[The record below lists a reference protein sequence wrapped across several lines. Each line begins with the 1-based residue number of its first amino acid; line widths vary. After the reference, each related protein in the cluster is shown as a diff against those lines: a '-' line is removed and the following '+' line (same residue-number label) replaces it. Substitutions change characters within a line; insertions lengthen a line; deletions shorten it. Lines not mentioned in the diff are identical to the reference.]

1 MVFLVRYLY
10 YIGIENDFLTNQIG
24 RKMIQTLKTIIKK
37 MMKTIR
43 KTNGNSLA
51 EFAVTTAMMA
61 TLATTA
67 APKFGQIG
75 AGAKEKKTIANMD
88 KILTVANNFYNQT
101 LSEEGKGR
109 FPGQSKYDQ
118 PVGGISLGDNQLTD
132 EALEIY
138 LETILDAKD
147 NYEADLGEFVYV
159 FSTSVDD
166 DDALQGGW
174 MNTSTSVVFDTDG
187 ALDFKSD
194 FGNNGIQSPFQDGSY
209 AYLVIPGSGS
219 GTDAQAPAL
228 VVIDTE
234 NPAQL
239 NKFLVP

>member
-1 MVFLVRYLY
+1 MFK
-10 YIGIENDFLTNQIG
+10 N
-24 RKMIQTLKTIIKK
+24 IIKK
-37 MMKTIR
+37 MKSR
-43 KTNGNSLA
+43 RGNSLA

-67 APKFGQIG
+67 APKFGQLG
-75 AGAKEKKTIANMD
+75 AGAKEKKTIANID
-88 KILTVANNFYNQT
+88 KIITVANNFYNQT

-118 PVGGISLGDNQLTD
+118 PVGGVTLSEGQLTD

-138 LETILDAKD
+138 METILDSKES
-147 NYEADLGEFVYV
+147 YESQLGEFVYI
-159 FSTSVDD
+159 FSTASDD
-166 DDALQGGW
+166 DDALQGDW
-174 MNTSTSVVFDTDG
+174 MNLETTVSFDTDG

-194 FGNNGIQSPFQDGSY
+194 FGNNGISSPFQDGSY

-234 NPAQL
+234 NPAEL
-239 NKFLVP
+239 NKTLVP

>member
-1 MVFLVRYLY
+1 MF
-10 YIGIENDFLTNQIG
+10 TN
-24 RKMIQTLKTIIKK
+24 LIKK
-37 MMKTIR
+37 LKSR
-43 KTNGNSLA
+43 RGNSLA

-67 APKFGQIG
+67 APKFGQVG
-75 AGAKEKKTIANMD
+75 AGAKEKKTISNID

-118 PVGGISLGDNQLTD
+118 PVGGVSLGQDQLTD

-138 LETILDAKD
+138 METILDSKES
-147 NYEADLGEFVYV
+147 YESDLGEFVYI
-159 FSTSVDD
+159 FSTASDD
-166 DDALQGGW
+166 DDALQGNW
-174 MNTSTSVVFDTDG
+174 MNLETSVAFDTDG

-194 FGNNGIQSPFQDGSY
+194 FGNNGISSPFQDGSY

-234 NPAQL
+234 NPAEL
-239 NKFLVP
+239 NKTLVP

>member
-1 MVFLVRYLY
+1 MKFTKLFKR
-10 YIGIENDFLTNQIG
+10 
-24 RKMIQTLKTIIKK
+24 LKSNK
-37 MMKTIR
+37 
-43 KTNGNSLA
+43 GNSLA

-75 AGAKEKKTIANMD
+75 AGAKEKKTIANID
-88 KILTVANNFYNQT
+88 KIITVANNFYNQT

-118 PVGGISLGDNQLTD
+118 PVGGVSLGDGQLTD

-138 LETILDAKD
+138 VETILEQKE
-147 NYEADLGEFVYV
+147 NYESDLGEFVYI
-159 FSTSVDD
+159 FSTASDD
-166 DDALQGGW
+166 DDALQGNW
-174 MNTSTSVVFDTDG
+174 MNLETSVVFDSDG

-194 FGNNGIQSPFQDGSY
+194 FGNNGIRSPFQDGSY

-228 VVIDTE
+228 IVIDTE
-234 NPAQL
+234 NPAEL
-239 NKFLVP
+239 NKTLVP

>member
-1 MVFLVRYLY
+1 MFINL
-10 YIGIENDFLTNQIG
+10 
-24 RKMIQTLKTIIKK
+24 IKRIK
-37 MMKTIR
+37 SNK
-43 KTNGNSLA
+43 GNSLA

-67 APKFGQIG
+67 APKFGAVG
-75 AGAKEKKTIANMD
+75 AGAKEKKTMATID

-109 FPGQSKYDQ
+109 FPGQEKYDVA
-118 PVGGISLGDNQLTD
+118 VGGVTLSEGQLTD

-138 LETILDAKD
+138 VETILDAKD
-147 NYEADLGEFVYV
+147 SYTSDLGEFVYV
-159 FSTSVDD
+159 FSPAVDD
-166 DDALQGGW
+166 DDALDGDW
-174 MNTSTSVVFDTDG
+174 MSLESSVSFDGNSEVG
-187 ALDFKSD
+187 ALDFKRD

-219 GTDAQAPAL
+219 GTSAQAPVM

-234 NPAQL
+234 NPSKL
-239 NKFLVP
+239 HKTLVP